1 MKTRI
6 RTVSVATAVLMLG
19 LSVATAGCGK
29 YSFSNLKAMRAFKG
43 ANDHYRGQRWREAAN
58 GYETVIAAKPNY
70 EANPDFTA
78 AYFFLGNSYD
88 NLYKPARQGEPENDA
103 YMAKAIENY
112 TLAAEK
118 AANPLI
124 KRRSLEYLAAAY
136 GSDKLNDPEKAEP
149 VVQKMIA
156 LDPDEPTSYFALS
169 KIYEDAGRYEEAE
182 QALLKARDAKP
193 NDPAVHNAIGQYY
206 NRQGDFEKT
215 IEAFTRAAELDPNNP
230 QGFHLIGGYYQ
241 DKASKDFRLSP
252 AQKADFNQKGIEAE
266 NKALALNPNYIDALV
281 YKNILLRQLA
291 NLEKDPAKQK
301 QMINEADQ
309 LRNKA
314 MELQK
319 GNLAGAPAK

>member
-1 MKTRI
+1 MIQKAIDNYRKAAELDQNPEMKT
-6 RTVSVATAVLMLG
+6 L
-19 LSVATAGCGK
+19 
-29 YSFSNLKAMRAFKG
+29 AM
-43 ANDHYRGQRWREAAN
+43 Q
-58 GYETVIAAKPNY
+58 
-70 EANPDFTA
+70 
-78 AYFFLGNSYD
+78 
-88 NLYKPARQGEPENDA
+88 
-103 YMAKAIENY
+103 
-112 TLAAEK
+112 
-118 AANPLI
+118 
-124 KRRSLEYLAAAY
+124 YLVAAY
-136 GSDKLNDPEKAEP
+136 GPDKLNDPVSAEP
-149 VVQKMIA
+149 IVQEMISMSPNDA
-156 LDPDEPTSYFALS
+156 GNYFALA

-252 AQKADFNQKGIEAE
+252 AQKADFNQTGIEAE